1 MFGIYNVPIPKIIL
15 EYEFIDNLDARF
27 DPLEVC
33 GNTKETHDKI
43 KAVAELFKKHGW
55 EGDGEI
61 KLIWLPPFLDEA
73 HDPNFGEYI
82 WHVKQNNNGTSFLGF
97 QDEWQSARLL
107 DQNPQIEKDGSFF
120 SPESLVNRQKQGFL
134 EAIKEKSKQLDE
146 IIRIFHE
153 KCFDAML
160 KNMMLSHIQNDVIAI
175 FSDFIDEVYFELAH
189 AVFFG
194 KKANVKLTAR
204 DIKLNLEKINDSQ
217 WLTIHEVVNGVW
229 NSFKFLPFKQRLN
242 EILRAIDYK
251 YDESEVKKFIIHNEI
266 RNCFQH
272 HMGVLVN
279 EELQKMGLKKL
290 KIRKDNNKFI
300 EVEAWNKVELT
311 IAEIK
316 DIIISMEK
324 FVNHYELNLKSKI
337 KIRNMFVKKQP

>member
-1 MFGIYNVPIPKIIL
+1 
-15 EYEFIDNLDARF
+15 
-27 DPLEVC
+27 
-33 GNTKETHDKI
+33 
-43 KAVAELFKKHGW
+43 
-55 EGDGEI
+55 
-61 KLIWLPPFLDEA
+61 
-73 HDPNFGEYI
+73 
-82 WHVKQNNNGTSFLGF
+82 
-97 QDEWQSARLL
+97 
-107 DQNPQIEKDGSFF
+107 
-120 SPESLVNRQKQGFL
+120 
-134 EAIKEKSKQLDE
+134 
-146 IIRIFHE
+146 
-153 KCFDAML
+153 ML

-300 EVEAWNKVELT
+300 EVEAWNKIELT

>member
-300 EVEAWNKVELT
+300 EVEAWNKIELT

>member
-1 MFGIYNVPIPKIIL
+1 M
-15 EYEFIDNLDARF
+15 
-27 DPLEVC
+27 
-33 GNTKETHDKI
+33 
-43 KAVAELFKKHGW
+43 
-55 EGDGEI
+55 
-61 KLIWLPPFLDEA
+61 
-73 HDPNFGEYI
+73 
-82 WHVKQNNNGTSFLGF
+82 
-97 QDEWQSARLL
+97 
-107 DQNPQIEKDGSFF
+107 
-120 SPESLVNRQKQGFL
+120 
-134 EAIKEKSKQLDE
+134 
-146 IIRIFHE
+146 
-153 KCFDAML
+153 
-160 KNMMLSHIQNDVIAI
+160 
-175 FSDFIDEVYFELAH
+175 
-189 AVFFG
+189 
-194 KKANVKLTAR
+194 
-204 DIKLNLEKINDSQ
+204 
-217 WLTIHEVVNGVW
+217 
-229 NSFKFLPFKQRLN
+229 PFKQRLN

-300 EVEAWNKVELT
+300 EVEAWNKIELT